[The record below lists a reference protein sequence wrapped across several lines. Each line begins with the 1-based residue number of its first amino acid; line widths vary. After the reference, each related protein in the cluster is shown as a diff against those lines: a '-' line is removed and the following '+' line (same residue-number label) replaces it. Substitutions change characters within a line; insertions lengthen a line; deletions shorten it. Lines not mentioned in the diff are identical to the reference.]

1 MPGASSAFNRGAE
14 APNRGAEAPLPHAPL
29 GSLRAISLS
38 HHTVGLGALPAFS
51 LGCDRAMALNAAL
64 TSSGISSVVLATC
77 NRTELYWQS
86 RGAADDAM
94 VRTLLTEALGP
105 ASQMGL
111 AARATL
117 SGANAAGHLMRVAAG
132 LESVVVGEAEVL
144 GQVRMALEACDRV
157 GPFLTGVFHAA
168 IRAGRM
174 ARAET
179 AIGLG
184 AQSVASAA
192 VRLLAQQLSL
202 SRSRVAVVGAGDTGA
217 RTARHLQALGAA
229 ELIVLNRTAARAE
242 RVGATASGEAA
253 GLDRLPLELSRADA
267 MVFAIAVSRPLVERA
282 ALTAAVGAR
291 AGRPITIVDLSMP
304 AAIEPADLAG
314 VRWFDLAAVERDVA
328 ADRQRRAAEVPKVE
342 AVLARE
348 LGMLERRASR
358 RRHHLAT
365 LGPGAAPL
373 EAAG

>member
-1 MPGASSAFNRGAE
+1 MSHSAL
-14 APNRGAEAPLPHAPL
+14 AP
-29 GSLRAISLS
+29 LRAITLS

-51 LGCDRAMALNAAL
+51 LGCDQAMALNAAV
-64 TSSGISSVVLATC
+64 TAGGIPSVVLATC
-77 NRTELYWQS
+77 NRTEIYWQTC
-86 RGAADDAM
+86 GTTDDGV
-94 VRTLLTEALGP
+94 VRTLVTQALGP
-105 ASQMGL
+105 ASQMVL
-111 AARATL
+111 AARPPLT
-117 SGANAAGHLMRVAAG
+117 GAAAAAHLMRVAAG
-132 LESVVVGEAEVL
+132 LESLVVGEAEVL
-144 GQVRMALEACDRV
+144 GQVRAALEACPGA
-157 GPFLTGVFHAA
+157 GPFLAAVFHAA

-192 VRLLAQQLSL
+192 VRMLAQQLPL

-229 ELIVLNRTAARAE
+229 ELIVLNRTVSRSE
-242 RVGATASGEAA
+242 RVGATADADAG
-253 GLDRLPLELSRADA
+253 GLDRLPLELARADA
-267 MVFAIAVSRPLVERA
+267 MIFAVAVTRPLVEGA
-282 ALTAAVGAR
+282 ALRAAVGAR
-291 AGRPITIVDLSMP
+291 EGRPITIVDLSMP
-304 AAIEPADLAG
+304 AAVEPADLAG

-348 LGMLERRASR
+348 LAILERRASR
-358 RRHHLAT
+358 RRQHVAAT
-365 LGPGAAPL
+365 GHGAAPL